1 MSYLIR
7 RIIGCLQ
14 NSQGAGGG
22 VALQSWPGVYA
33 GGSFQVL
40 GSYHQNMIAGDPGTQ
55 YGVVS
60 RTVTGVT
67 WSGGSATVTTNIV
80 HLLYTNMWVE
90 LSGVLGATGANG
102 TWKVAT
108 VPSSTTFT
116 VVMPDPGTWSAGAGQ
131 RMNLIVPKRLSMMPH
146 LSIVAKEARGTEL
159 GIAGYSNNHL
169 VPYDISSGIKQI
181 GSIHPSSGLVKV
193 TTTASHGFSTGNV
206 VELSG
211 LRLSTIAG
219 LPTLCQGVHAVT
231 VVDADEFTIDGS
243 SFPTEASG
251 TATSGSTTVM
261 TDSGASFVVNA
272 FVGKTLYMTSG
283 TNAGTSR
290 VILSNTGTAI
300 TINDTLAAGAFG
312 GANAAGHTYVVG
324 ETAYGG
330 IVELHTNAVSQR
342 AALLSGGT
350 DNPSDVAIADYQAT
364 DDFVRSYKQAASR
377 YRDFLYSKTGWYPGY
392 YFSTSNVG
400 TPYEVS
406 ERGSQGSY
414 PFALVNMTSN
424 YTNGWA
430 ISTSQTNG
438 GNLQLTLSKTLP
450 AWTSSSTVRAII
462 FNHSNPSY
470 GMDQFL
476 DKSDAFTRIK
486 GKSGT
491 ATSGSTTVLTDTGAV
506 AAHGGFDYTVLGQR
520 LHILGGTRNGESRTV
535 IDFTSTTLTVDTAF
549 GGALDNTSVYL
560 CGTHAHPISAVSG
573 ADLTLRTPYRAAD
586 GTGGCV
592 IFMGPISGISD
603 SGVSDGAS
611 GNYIQLNTTDD
622 HGLEVGNYVLISNTN
637 VTAYNYKIA
646 TSSQLDP
653 VATRT
658 TVRKVLSVVD
668 ANSVVLDAT
677 YTSAAN
683 TGWWFGT
690 VQSLAPSGYS
700 ASTRIDQPDY
710 RRSDVK
716 TIFNTDLKSHIDTVF
731 ARDGIRH
738 IGLFDETSFRH
749 ASSASPVASPLAISG
764 SLCGETSL
772 EMIQRIGE
780 VGTHLRNTYGVMIN
794 PNCTGYVTK
803 DALSVAERTAII
815 NTWGGLT
822 SEIACYLFDRSYY
835 QMVEGWLAHIEG
847 IVSNGGAYYYQ
858 PQERVVQSTALAAGT
873 NSGSDSGRLQITML
887 SDAGFF
893 PTDGESDAGSH
904 NHSGH
909 IIGIYGHS
917 KAAVNG
923 VHRVRSTDVDLG
935 PYTATL
941 ETRYVDAATH
951 DGTGGTAVYS
961 NCIAPHKILGLTAG
975 TAVSGGNRWLCT
987 TEFPHGIPLLAEGD
1001 TWTRIY
1007 GYASTTAAIPDGS
1020 LLKVDVKSSTTFEIL
1035 DDATY
1040 KHTGSDDTTD
1050 GIVFHIGN
1058 NSTTYGADE
1067 EHWYGIAYML
1077 WLPGYALYFNR
1088 GALNRHVSHDVTH
1101 ENVHPWLPAGL
1112 TPDSTYSVVSHDG
1125 TATST
1130 DATNPKLDIN
1140 AAGATFTD
1148 AVLGEQLL
1156 FTNGDNDGEWRRIVQ
1171 VMSST
1176 KVKVD
1181 ANFTNDVSSGDTFVI
1196 GKTDADDPTKV
1207 LELKRTFDGATKTV
1221 QVFPQKTYVTYTG
1234 FTWDTDA

>member
-1 MSYLIR
+1 
-7 RIIGCLQ
+7 
-14 NSQGAGGG
+14 
-22 VALQSWPGVYA
+22 
-33 GGSFQVL
+33 
-40 GSYHQNMIAGDPGTQ
+40 
-55 YGVVS
+55 
-60 RTVTGVT
+60 
-67 WSGGSATVTTNIV
+67 
-80 HLLYTNMWVE
+80 
-90 LSGVLGATGANG
+90 
-102 TWKVAT
+102 
-108 VPSSTTFT
+108 
-116 VVMPDPGTWSAGAGQ
+116 
-131 RMNLIVPKRLSMMPH
+131 
-146 LSIVAKEARGTEL
+146 
-159 GIAGYSNNHL
+159 
-169 VPYDISSGIKQI
+169 
-181 GSIHPSSGLVKV
+181 
-193 TTTASHGFSTGNV
+193 
-206 VELSG
+206 
-211 LRLSTIAG
+211 
-219 LPTLCQGVHAVT
+219 
-231 VVDADEFTIDGS
+231 
-243 SFPTEASG
+243 
-251 TATSGSTTVM
+251 
-261 TDSGASFVVNA
+261 
-272 FVGKTLYMTSG
+272 MTSG

-330 IVELHTNAVSQR
+330 IVELHANAVAQR

-414 PFALVNMTSN
+414 PFALVNMDSS

-438 GNLQLTLSKTLP
+438 GNLQLTLSKNLP

-476 DKSDAFTRIK
+476 DKADAFTRIK
-486 GKSGT
+486 GKTGT
-491 ATSGSTTVLTDTGAV
+491 ASSGSTTVLTHAGAV

-520 LHILGGTRNGESRTV
+520 LHITGGTRSGESRTV

-573 ADLTLRTPYRAAD
+573 SNLTLRTPYRAAD

-653 VATRT
+653 AATRT

-716 TIFNTDLKSHIDTVF
+716 EIFNTDLKAHIDAVF
-731 ARDGIRH
+731 ARDGVRH

-749 ASSASPVASPLAISG
+749 ASSASPVASPQAISG

-822 SEIACYLFDRSYY
+822 SEIACYMFDRSYY
-835 QMVEGWLAHIEG
+835 QMVEGWLAHITG

-873 NSGSDSGRLQITML
+873 NSGNDGGRLQITML

-893 PTDGESDAGSH
+893 PTNGESDAGSH

-909 IIGIYGHS
+909 IIGIYGCT

-941 ETRYVDAATH
+941 ETRYVAAGAVHDNT
-951 DGTGGTAVYS
+951 DGTGVAVYS
-961 NCIAPHKILGLTAG
+961 NCVAPHQTTGLTSSG
-975 TAVSGGNRWLCT
+975 TAVTGGTLWRVT
-987 TEFPHGIPLLAEGD
+987 TALPHGIPALAEGD
-1001 TWTRIY
+1001 TWVRLY
-1007 GYASTTAAIPDGS
+1007 GYASSTAAIPDGE
-1020 LLKVDVKSSTTFEIL
+1020 LVKVQSQTATTFDIIS
-1035 DDATY
+1035 DSAGSATTF

-1112 TPDSTYSVVSHDG
+1112 TPDGTYSVVTFAG
-1125 TATST
+1125 TCTYNST
-1130 DATNPKLDIN
+1130 TEIEDLS
-1140 AAGATFTD
+1140 AAFTD
-1148 AVLGEQLL
+1148 AVLGEQVAFLTG
-1156 FTNGDNDGEWRRIVQ
+1156 TNAGTWRKITGRTATTLTLDAAVTA
-1171 VMSST
+1171 SATST
-1176 KVKVD
+1176 YEV
-1181 ANFTNDVSSGDTFVI
+1181 
-1196 GKTDADDPTKV
+1196 GKTVTGDVTKV